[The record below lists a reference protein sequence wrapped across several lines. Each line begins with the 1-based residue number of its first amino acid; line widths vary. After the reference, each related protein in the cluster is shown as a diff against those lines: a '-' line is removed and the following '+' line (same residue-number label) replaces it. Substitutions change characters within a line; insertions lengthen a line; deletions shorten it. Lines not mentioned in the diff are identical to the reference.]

1 MELWT
6 ALTMGL
12 VGSLHCVGMCGP
24 IALALPYSG
33 STRWS
38 MVWSVLNYNLGRV
51 LTYTL
56 LGLIIGLLGQGLIFA
71 GVQSYFSLALGVLFL
86 IAALF
91 SINLE
96 GRLLRIG
103 WMRNFNTWV
112 KTQLSR
118 VLGKGGP
125 ANLFYIGLLNGLLP
139 CGLVYMAIAGAVT
152 SSNLWQSSLY
162 MALFGM
168 GTIPLML
175 LTALS
180 GQFVSLSWRR
190 RLRKLMPV
198 LLAAFAVLFIMR
210 GLNFDV
216 PIDLRLWSEMDEVPM
231 CH

>member
-33 STRWS
+33 STRLG

-96 GRLLRIG
+96 GRLLRIS

-125 ANLFYIGLLNGLLP
+125 TNLFYIGLLNGLLP

-162 MALFGM
+162 MALFGV

-180 GQFVSLSWRR
+180 GQFVNLSWRR